1 MTTLFSACFPYPEY
15 TQFLPSIGAIMGNIF
30 AHFSQN
36 IFLNPVVVKIS
47 SDLGIHEIPQ
57 AVSQTTHLFL
67 FTLLG
72 SILGLGVQMTV
83 FVSVPTLVAFIS
95 VETARFFMRMG
106 KEYLEKRNLALQDQ
120 DNKTRVKTSTTE
132 DEEKNKLE
140 SQHTSNTTQTDQ
152 EYEFDVEEKINNQDK
167 KDGWIPCSNGCGKLI
182 FLSSQVGDMIGTT
195 QCFKC
200 LFPFNAQDDSWRRI
214 DKFIELN
221 DDGKN
226 EVREKNDNEHVS
238 RVSTVSMSSKIY
250 EEVDNEHCEEENREN
265 TVSESVGKEAN
276 LNELSNE
283 FEEGTSP
290 KRVLRRRQQN

>member
-1 MTTLFSACFPYPEY
+1 MTSLFSACFPYPEY
-15 TQFLPSIGAIMGNIF
+15 TQFLPSIGAVMGNIF

-36 IFLNPVVVKIS
+36 IFLNPLLVKIS

-83 FVSVPTLVAFIS
+83 FVSVPTLAAFIS
-95 VETARFFMRMG
+95 VETARFFTRMG

-120 DNKTRVKTSTTE
+120 DNKTSVKTSTRE

-140 SQHTSNTTQTDQ
+140 SQPTSNTTQTDQ
-152 EYEFDVEEKINNQDK
+152 EYELDVEEKTNNQDK

-182 FLSSQVGDMIGTT
+182 FLSSQVGDIIGTT

-200 LFPFNAQDDSWRRI
+200 LFPFNEQDDSWRRI

-226 EVREKNDNEHVS
+226 EVREKNDNG
-238 RVSTVSMSSKIY
+238 RVSPVSTSSEIY
-250 EEVDNEHCEEENREN
+250 EEVENEHCEEENREN
-265 TVSESVGKEAN
+265 TVRESVGKEAN

-283 FEEGTSP
+283 FEEGASP